1 MNTSLL
7 VKSKVIPSG
16 TVRVSG
22 AKNAATRLMAAAM
35 LSDQPIQ
42 LIDFPTQLIDV
53 GRKARFM
60 RAMGCSVDLV
70 EKESLAVLEC
80 DALAPRP
87 LEDYDF
93 PIRTTYL
100 LVPGQLRKAGIA
112 YIPYP
117 GGCKLGERK
126 YDLHLMVWEQ
136 FGCEVEE
143 MPDCIRVKG
152 KLRGTEIHFPISTVG
167 GTENAILCASVA
179 EGKSTIHNA
188 YVTPEIENLIE
199 LLRMMGA
206 SIQVNGTSQI
216 EIEGVPALRGA
227 SIRVIPDRI
236 EALTW
241 MVLAAI
247 TGGTLT
253 IENVPFELMEIPL
266 IHLRQAGL
274 SYYANERDVH
284 ISPGCVGT
292 CGLQPFEV
300 ACGTHPGII
309 SDMQPFFVLLA
320 LHAHGRSKV
329 FDYRYPERTAY
340 LEELKRFYPG
350 RLSWKSG
357 EITIDGGMM
366 PKPASTLSTDLRG
379 SMALLGAAFA
389 AGRNSNVGRV
399 DMAMRGY
406 DQLSAKLSAL
416 GFLFELSEQ

>member
-1 MNTSLL
+1 MHTSLL

-53 GRKARFM
+53 GHKARFM
-60 RAMGCSVDLV
+60 GAMGCSVDLI
-70 EKESLAVLEC
+70 EQESLAVLQC
-80 DALAPRP
+80 DALEPKA

-136 FGCEVEE
+136 FGCKVEE
-143 MPDCIRVKG
+143 LSDCIRVKG
-152 KLRGTEIHFPISTVG
+152 QLRGAEIHFPISTVG
-167 GTENAILCASVA
+167 GTENAILCGAVA
-179 EGKSTIHNA
+179 VGKSTIHNA
-188 YVTPEIENLIE
+188 YVTPEIENLID

-216 EIEGVPALRGA
+216 EIDGVPELRGA

-241 MVLAAI
+241 MVVAAI

-274 SYYANERDVH
+274 CYYANERDVH
-284 ISPGCVGT
+284 VSPSCLGAS
-292 CGLQPFEV
+292 GLQPFEV

-309 SDMQPFFVLLA
+309 SDMQPFYVLLA
-320 LHAHGRSKV
+320 LHANGRSKV

-340 LEELKRFYPG
+340 LEELQKFYPE
-350 RLSWKSG
+350 RLAWKSG
-357 EITIDGGMM
+357 EITIEGGL
-366 PKPASTLSTDLRG
+366 KPSPANAFSTDLRG
-379 SMALLGAAFA
+379 SMAMLMTALV
-389 AGRNSNVGRV
+389 AGEGSRVGRV

-406 DQLSAKLSAL
+406 DQLESKLSRI
-416 GFLFELSEQ
+416 GFRFEITS